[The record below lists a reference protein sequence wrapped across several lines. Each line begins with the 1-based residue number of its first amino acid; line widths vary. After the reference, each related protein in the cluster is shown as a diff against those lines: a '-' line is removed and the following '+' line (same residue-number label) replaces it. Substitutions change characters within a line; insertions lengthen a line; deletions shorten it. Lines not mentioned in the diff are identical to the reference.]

1 MAPSSSTELSAP
13 ERGQL
18 LQVARS
24 ALYHGLESPSS
35 LQPALENAPPA
46 LRTRGAVF
54 VTLTRQGKL
63 RGCIGALEASE
74 PLLWAVADSAHGA
87 GFRDPRF
94 PSLQRDE
101 IDSTSIEISVLS
113 PMEPLPAAS
122 REELCAALQP
132 EQDGLLLQEGKHRA
146 TFLPQVWEQLPDKN
160 TFLDQLLIKAGLPVE
175 HWSKDLQF
183 FRYRTISFSEDRAGQ
198 E

>member
-1 MAPSSSTELSAP
+1 MAPSSCTELSAS
-13 ERGQL
+13 EREQL
-18 LQVARS
+18 LEVARS
-24 ALYHGLESPSS
+24 ALHHGLESTSP
-35 LQPALENAPPA
+35 LQPALENASPA
-46 LRTRGAVF
+46 LCTKRAVF

-63 RGCIGALEASE
+63 RGCIGALQASE

-94 PSLQRDE
+94 PSLQGDE

-122 REELCAALQP
+122 RGELCAALRP

-146 TFLPQVWEQLPDKN
+146 TFLPQVWEKLPDKD
-160 TFLDQLLIKAGLPVE
+160 TFLDHLLIKAGLPVE
-175 HWSKDLQF
+175 HWSTDLQF
-183 FRYRTISFSEDRAGQ
+183 FRYRTISFSESSADQ
-198 E
+198 K

>member
-13 ERGQL
+13 EREQL
-18 LQVARS
+18 LRVARS
-24 ALYHGLESPSS
+24 ALHHGLESTSS

-46 LRTRGAVF
+46 LRNRGAVF

-94 PSLQRDE
+94 PSLQADE
-101 IDSTSIEISVLS
+101 IDSTRIEISVLS
-113 PMEPLPAAS
+113 PMEPLPTSS
-122 REELCAALQP
+122 RAELCGALQP

-175 HWSKDLQF
+175 HWSTDLQF
-183 FRYRTISFSEDRAGQ
+183 FRYRTISFSEHPADQ